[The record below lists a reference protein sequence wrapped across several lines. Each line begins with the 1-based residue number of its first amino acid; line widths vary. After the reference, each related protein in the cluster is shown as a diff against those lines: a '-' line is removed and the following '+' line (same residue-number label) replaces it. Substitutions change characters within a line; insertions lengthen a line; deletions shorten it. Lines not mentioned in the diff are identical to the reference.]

1 MPHMWGDRMSLTT
14 ALLGQ
19 LDQGNAQT
27 APDSTGEVRKR
38 WERGAQNGRI
48 EPNLTTGTTRSQ
60 T

>member
-1 MPHMWGDRMSLTT
+1 MSLTT